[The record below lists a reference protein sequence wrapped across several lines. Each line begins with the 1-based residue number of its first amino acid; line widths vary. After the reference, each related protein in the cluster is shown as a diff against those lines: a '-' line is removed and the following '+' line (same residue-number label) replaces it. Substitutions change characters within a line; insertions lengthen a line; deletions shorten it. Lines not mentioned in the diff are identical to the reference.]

1 MSYPTYIQSYA
12 DWKALRT
19 TLSQTGAATAVVTRD
34 KSYVALFVSKTADR
48 VQIYRADIIRFPD
61 DPNLADFE
69 TNILTDTP
77 TLKTNVEDASAALI
91 N

>member
-19 TLSQTGAATAVVTRD
+19 TLSQTGTATAVVTSA
-34 KSYVALFVSKTADR
+34 KSYTALFISKTAER

-61 DPNLADFE
+61 DPNLSDFE
-69 TNILTDTP
+69 ANILTDTP
-77 TLKTNVEDASAALI
+77 TLKTTVEDALAVLI
-91 N
+91 Q